1 MDPAFGTTSRL
12 PCLHVLACLRRIGL
26 TLVLMLLAGC
36 ALPPKT
42 TTETLSERT
51 YWSGR
56 LVVQVEEQATQSF
69 AAAFELQGNATHGE
83 LTLLSPLGTVLA
95 QLQWE
100 PGRAS
105 LQSSGQTRTSESLDV
120 LLEQMTGTPLPVLAL
135 FSWLRGLQTA
145 VSGWQADL
153 DNIDH
158 GQLVATRYE
167 PAPRTTLRVAFER

>member
-1 MDPAFGTTSRL
+1 MRLAFPIAPGLSPA
-12 PCLHVLACLRRIGL
+12 HVFAYLQRIGA
-26 TLVLMLLAGC
+26 VLILLLLAGC
-36 ALPPKT
+36 ALPPTT

-56 LVVQVEEQATQSF
+56 LVLQVEEQATQSF
-69 AAAFELQGNATHGE
+69 AAGFELQGNATHGE
-83 LTLLSPLGTVLA
+83 LTLLSPLGNVLA
-95 QLQWE
+95 QLQWA

-105 LQSSGQTRTSESLDV
+105 LQSGGQTRASESLDV

-135 FSWLRGLQTA
+135 FSWLRGLPTT

-153 DNIDH
+153 HNIDH
-158 GQLVATRYE
+158 GKLVATRYE

>member
-1 MDPAFGTTSRL
+1 MRPAVHIVPGLSPAHL
-12 PCLHVLACLRRIGL
+12 LACMQRIGAAL
-26 TLVLMLLAGC
+26 ILLLLAGC

-56 LVVQVEEQATQSF
+56 LVLQVEEQATQSF
-69 AAAFELQGNATHGE
+69 AAGFELQGNATHGE
-83 LTLLSPLGTVLA
+83 LTLLSPLGNVLA
-95 QLQWE
+95 QLQWA

-105 LQSSGQTRTSESLDV
+105 LQSGGQTRASESLDA

-135 FSWLRGLQTA
+135 FSWLRGLQTTVA
-145 VSGWQADL
+145 GWQADL
-153 DNIDH
+153 HSIDQ
-158 GQLVATRYE
+158 GKLVATRYE